1 MKARENWDS
10 SRRVR
15 KSRYPSL
22 SRLAGLAMI
31 GMLSGCGYHFAGSG
45 DALPSSAETIYVQQ
59 FSNHTRQTGINDEF
73 MRYLKDEIAS
83 HRRLKVVDSPTD
95 ADLELSGV
103 IMYAASS
110 PVNFNSVLE
119 PTIHNTTIHVT
130 ASLKD
135 PHSDKT
141 IWSTRNVGNT
151 QHVPVV
157 AQPVV
162 TTTPTFLQQTLPSG
176 DIAQT
181 TAVQVAQSM
190 TFSGRDTMMQTV
202 ARNLYAE
209 MAEGF

>member
-1 MKARENWDS
+1 
-10 SRRVR
+10 
-15 KSRYPSL
+15 
-22 SRLAGLAMI
+22 MI
-31 GMLSGCGYHFAGSG
+31 AMLSGCGYHFAGSG

-73 MRYLKDEIAS
+73 MRYVKDEIAS

-119 PTIHNTTIHVT
+119 PTIYNTTMQVT

-135 PHSDKT
+135 THSDKT

-157 AQPVV
+157 AQTVV
-162 TTTPTFLQQTLPSG
+162 TTTPTFLQQNLRSG
-176 DIAQT
+176 DIAQMT
-181 TAVQVAQSM
+181 DIQVAQSM